1 MIFSFSFSC
10 RVINIEMGN
19 GKCVSGKLSNQLTR
33 NSFEIHIRRP
43 QKGRREEIT
52 HWPSWPHTYIRTHT
66 HDIEIAFPAA
76 DKNTTTKRR
85 HYQSSMIMMNDV
97 FIMRYALKLYRCV
110 NLYLFDEPLYL
121 LLFLGLGRR
130 GCYTHVCVCV
140 CDSRACLSGV
150 SDECE
155 V

>member
-1 MIFSFSFSC
+1 MCKWKTVKSIDKKQFWNTHTKATKRSQ
-10 RVINIEMGN
+10 RRNYT
-19 GKCVSGKLSNQLTR
+19 LT
-33 NSFEIHIRRP
+33 
-43 QKGRREEIT
+43 
-52 HWPSWPHTYIRTHT
+52 SWPHTHTHT

-85 HYQSSMIMMNDV
+85 RHYQSRMIMMNDV

-130 GCYTHVCVCV
+130 GCYTWVSSRCVCV
-140 CDSRACLSGV
+140 IVGRVCLVCVMSVKCSLHVLCLHRMNNKCDW
-150 SDECE
+150 
-155 V
+155 